1 MMAVWNR
8 QLPRSGPVFLA
19 GVTFLLGLCIAAG
32 GAWWW
37 QNEIDLNAE
46 AEFQRSVQHLSG
58 EIVVRFRRP
67 VDGLNGARGLFAAS
81 KSVERAEF
89 RAYVESRDLVQD
101 FPGVRGFGF
110 IQRVMRRDV
119 DAFVAAERADEA
131 PEFTLRQLADKNHDD
146 LYVIKF
152 IEPAANNAGAQG
164 LDIGSEANRRAAAQ
178 RAIDS
183 GEPTVTAP
191 IALVQDNRKSPGV
204 LLYVPLYAKGTS
216 PSNAAQRRASLV
228 GLLYAPIVMSELLV
242 AMPGV
247 GPRRL
252 DFELFDGLPGTSGDM
267 LLYDTDNHVAT
278 LGTDRVATVASRY
291 SIARTLSVSGRE
303 LTLRVRSTPEF
314 DAAFDRSSKWLVFA
328 AGALFSA
335 MLALLL
341 RQQATGR
348 HRAEVLAQQ
357 MTETLREDEARS
369 RDFSKSTSDW
379 FWETDAEHRFCY
391 FSDNFEAIYGL
402 PPAQLIGLSRQELLD
417 LDALNPP
424 ELIQAHLALLDAHQ
438 PFKNFEYQIRVKG
451 GNLVWIAVSG
461 RPHVDK
467 AGCFAG
473 YRGTGAIITAR
484 KHIEESLRAS
494 EARHRALFERS
505 RMPMLL
511 IDPKDGAIVD
521 ANESAATFYGYGRE
535 QLRNM
540 SISEI
545 NQLSRDEIRAE
556 MDLAASEKRDC
567 FYFQH
572 RLASGEIR
580 QVEVRSGPLEIDE
593 LALLYSVI
601 TDITERRAAEMALA
615 KETARLHALLET
627 ASDGIHILDE
637 NGNLTQFSHS
647 FASMLGYADEEISGF
662 NVADWDAQ
670 IPKEE
675 LLGVIQDLIKTP
687 ATFESRHRRKDGTVI
702 DVEINAKGIVIA
714 GENFLYASSRDIAE
728 RKHNEEIAAE
738 LGRDVAK
745 LNQRLSLA
753 ADSAHIGVWDYS
765 VPENRLVWDSW
776 MYALYGIR
784 DEDFSGAYEAW
795 QNGLHPDDKVRGDE
809 EIGQALRGEKK
820 FDTEFRVKWP
830 SGEVRHLKAAAVV
843 LRDAEGK
850 PLRMIGVNYDI
861 TERKRHEEEAANQ
874 RRRLNDIIEG
884 TNVGTG
890 EWNIQTGETVFN
902 DRWAKM
908 LGYTLEELAPTTIDT
923 WSRLVHPNDLNRSRE
938 LILRH
943 FAGELAYHQS
953 EARMRHKN
961 GYWVWVLLRG
971 KVSSWTVD
979 GKPLLM
985 SGTQQDISA
994 SKQAEEEIRQAELLL
1009 RSAIETIGE
1018 AFVVYDAEDRLA
1030 FCNEK
1035 YREIYALSAPV
1046 IEPGRS
1052 FEEIIRYGVEH
1063 RQYKNAIGREE
1074 AWIAERLASHRQGY
1088 QDLVQQLDDGRWL
1101 RITER
1106 HTASGQIVG
1115 FRVDVTEYYRAK
1127 EAAEAANVAK
1137 SRFLATMSHEIRT
1150 PMNGILGMA
1159 QLLLTSTI
1167 KDDERQDYARI
1178 ILKSGQTL
1186 LTLLN
1191 DILDISKV
1199 EAGKLELESIP
1210 FEPAQIIHENRV
1222 LFAEA
1227 ARQKGLRI
1235 ESEWAGASGQP
1246 GQHYLGDPHRLSQ
1259 MLSNLVGNALK
1270 FTAKG
1275 HIRIE
1280 AREVER
1286 DGPHTLLEFSV
1297 TDTGIGIPEDKQALL
1312 FKAFSQADSSTTR
1325 QFGGTGLGLSLVRN
1339 LAKLMGGDVG
1349 LKSEAGQGARFWFR
1363 IRTELLAPGEDSRD
1377 EKRQAIVGAD
1387 DTAPGVRPGTF
1398 TGHILVVDDNPTN
1411 RLVLKAMLNKPGVHC
1426 DFVEDG
1432 QQAVEAIT
1440 GGMAPDLVL
1449 MDCQMPVLDGYE
1461 ATMQIRRWETEHARP
1476 RLPIVALTASAFVDD
1491 RKRCLEAGMDDF
1503 LAKPIVIE
1511 KLMAMLGHW
1520 LASGSEMLEA
1530 AEAAPA
1536 PQAPQASITTQEEG
1550 PPVFDEKTLLTQL
1563 GDDRELARVI
1573 ILSATED
1580 IPGYFDQLEQAI
1592 AAGNWKAAERQTHTM
1607 KGLTAQIGG
1616 IKLSKRMKELDDHL
1630 KGGGNIDSAT
1640 VIDLRREYQILSATL
1655 LAWVG

>member
-1 MMAVWNR
+1 MMSLWNR
-8 QLPRSGPVFLA
+8 QLPRSVPALLA

-37 QNEIDLNAE
+37 HNEIDLNAE
-46 AEFQRSVQHLSG
+46 AEFQRRVQHLSG

-131 PEFTLRQLADKNHDD
+131 PEFTLRQLADMNHDD

-228 GLLYAPIVMSELLV
+228 GLLYAPIVMSELLA

-278 LGTDRVATVASRY
+278 LGTDQVATVASRY
-291 SIARTLSVSGRE
+291 SIARTLSISGRE

-391 FSDNFEAIYGL
+391 FSDNFEAVYGL
-402 PPAQLIGLSRQELLD
+402 PLAQLIGLSRKELLD

-438 PFKNFEYQIRVKG
+438 PFKNFEYQIRDKG

-461 RPHVDK
+461 IPHVDK

-484 KHIEESLRAS
+484 RHIEESLRAS
-494 EARHRALFERS
+494 EARYRVMFERP
-505 RMPMLL
+505 RIPMLL
-511 IDPKDGAIVD
+511 IDPNDGAIVD
-521 ANESAATFYGYGRE
+521 ANESAATFYGYARE

-580 QVEVRSGPLEIDE
+580 QVEVRSCPLEIDGH
-593 LALLYSVI
+593 ALLYSVI
-601 TDITERRAAEMALA
+601 TDITERCASEMALA
-615 KETARLHALLET
+615 KESARLHALLET
-627 ASDGIHILDE
+627 ASDGIHILDQ
-637 NGNLTQFSHS
+637 NGNLVQFSRS
-647 FASMLGYADEEISGF
+647 FASMLGYTDEEISGF

-670 IPKEE
+670 IPKEK

-687 ATFESRHRRKDGTVI
+687 ATFGSRHRRKDGTVI
-702 DVEINAKGIVIA
+702 DVEINAKEIVIA

-809 EIGQALRGEKK
+809 EIRPSPARRKVIRY
-820 FDTEFRVKWP
+820 RVP
-830 SGEVRHLKAAAVV
+830 GEV
-843 LRDAEGK
+843 
-850 PLRMIGVNYDI
+850 
-861 TERKRHEEEAANQ
+861 AN
-874 RRRLNDIIEG
+874 G
-884 TNVGTG
+884 
-890 EWNIQTGETVFN
+890 
-902 DRWAKM
+902 
-908 LGYTLEELAPTTIDT
+908 
-923 WSRLVHPNDLNRSRE
+923 
-938 LILRH
+938 
-943 FAGELAYHQS
+943 
-953 EARMRHKN
+953 
-961 GYWVWVLLRG
+961 
-971 KVSSWTVD
+971 
-979 GKPLLM
+979 
-985 SGTQQDISA
+985 
-994 SKQAEEEIRQAELLL
+994 
-1009 RSAIETIGE
+1009 
-1018 AFVVYDAEDRLA
+1018 
-1030 FCNEK
+1030 
-1035 YREIYALSAPV
+1035 
-1046 IEPGRS
+1046 
-1052 FEEIIRYGVEH
+1052 
-1063 RQYKNAIGREE
+1063 
-1074 AWIAERLASHRQGY
+1074 
-1088 QDLVQQLDDGRWL
+1088 
-1101 RITER
+1101 
-1106 HTASGQIVG
+1106 
-1115 FRVDVTEYYRAK
+1115 
-1127 EAAEAANVAK
+1127 
-1137 SRFLATMSHEIRT
+1137 
-1150 PMNGILGMA
+1150 
-1159 QLLLTSTI
+1159 
-1167 KDDERQDYARI
+1167 
-1178 ILKSGQTL
+1178 
-1186 LTLLN
+1186 
-1191 DILDISKV
+1191 
-1199 EAGKLELESIP
+1199 
-1210 FEPAQIIHENRV
+1210 
-1222 LFAEA
+1222 
-1227 ARQKGLRI
+1227 
-1235 ESEWAGASGQP
+1235 
-1246 GQHYLGDPHRLSQ
+1246 
-1259 MLSNLVGNALK
+1259 
-1270 FTAKG
+1270 
-1275 HIRIE
+1275 
-1280 AREVER
+1280 
-1286 DGPHTLLEFSV
+1286 
-1297 TDTGIGIPEDKQALL
+1297 
-1312 FKAFSQADSSTTR
+1312 
-1325 QFGGTGLGLSLVRN
+1325 
-1339 LAKLMGGDVG
+1339 
-1349 LKSEAGQGARFWFR
+1349 
-1363 IRTELLAPGEDSRD
+1363 
-1377 EKRQAIVGAD
+1377 
-1387 DTAPGVRPGTF
+1387 
-1398 TGHILVVDDNPTN
+1398 
-1411 RLVLKAMLNKPGVHC
+1411 
-1426 DFVEDG
+1426 
-1432 QQAVEAIT
+1432 
-1440 GGMAPDLVL
+1440 
-1449 MDCQMPVLDGYE
+1449 
-1461 ATMQIRRWETEHARP
+1461 
-1476 RLPIVALTASAFVDD
+1476 
-1491 RKRCLEAGMDDF
+1491 
-1503 LAKPIVIE
+1503 
-1511 KLMAMLGHW
+1511 
-1520 LASGSEMLEA
+1520 
-1530 AEAAPA
+1530 
-1536 PQAPQASITTQEEG
+1536 
-1550 PPVFDEKTLLTQL
+1550 
-1563 GDDRELARVI
+1563 
-1573 ILSATED
+1573 
-1580 IPGYFDQLEQAI
+1580 
-1592 AAGNWKAAERQTHTM
+1592 
-1607 KGLTAQIGG
+1607 
-1616 IKLSKRMKELDDHL
+1616 
-1630 KGGGNIDSAT
+1630 
-1640 VIDLRREYQILSATL
+1640 
-1655 LAWVG
+1655 